1 MLYDIDLPQFQSLG
15 QVLVTPTS
23 KQFRIGRYLR
33 DTRERGI
40 IYKPD
45 KSKGLEV
52 FVDADFAGGWSKND
66 PHNIDSLYLL

>member
-1 MLYDIDLPQFQSLG
+1 MHASTLTLNC
-15 QVLVTPTS
+15 PTS

-33 DTRERGI
+33 NTRERGI